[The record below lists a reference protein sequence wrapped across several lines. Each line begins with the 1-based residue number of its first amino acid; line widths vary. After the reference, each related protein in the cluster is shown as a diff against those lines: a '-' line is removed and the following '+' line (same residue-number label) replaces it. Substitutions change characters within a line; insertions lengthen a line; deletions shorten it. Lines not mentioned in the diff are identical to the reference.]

1 MKTLPAPAQ
10 PRPQKAP
17 AGAVR
22 SSPSGSSSRVALPEL
37 PAGPLPG
44 RERLAVLVTLLLA
57 WALLFGP
64 QLFAGRVFVIGDAP
78 GYRPYTEFSRARWR
92 EHHERT
98 FWNPYVFTGI
108 PAAAS
113 LADPRPQYLPDGLL
127 EAWDALDRAPGVPR
141 LWGPLLAHLA
151 GMLAAAGLARA
162 LWRARAAGMA
172 WAGLAWGLTP
182 NLVVPFAFGHDAQFV
197 TASLMPVTLLALHG
211 VVAAA
216 SRRAAC
222 AAALGLALAFALAA
236 AAGHPQFVLFTLLL
250 GTAFAFERA
259 RRFDRPERLALA
271 VAGVVLGAA
280 MAAAVWWP
288 ALLYG
293 GLSVRG
299 GQGLP
304 LGEVQSFSFA
314 WRDYLTLAWPWG
326 VGFGGNTYWG
336 GMRATDYPNYLG
348 VVALLALPAAWA
360 ARRDA
365 GRGAATVLAVAGL
378 LGLILALGT
387 RLPLY
392 EVAYRVV
399 PLVSSLRVAVAGLI
413 VTQLAAALL
422 SARGLEWLLARAP
435 APRWVLPGAAAAL
448 LLAAALSAG
457 GPLQDLLRDAV
468 LAARPQLDPE
478 TVTRAAESG
487 VQDLALRLGLVAL
500 ALAAL
505 GAPGRARPWRPLA
518 LAALLIC
525 DLAIVDLPL
534 LGKGT
539 GSPARLEP
547 PSPPPIAR
555 LAATDP
561 LNRAFPMDRDLFY
574 SNAWIAWRAR
584 SVGGLHGAVN
594 RRWDDLRREGL
605 LSREGMLRALAVRW
619 FEGKDLQAQDTT
631 RVEVADRAP
640 SGMTVYQLRHPLPR
654 AYAVPE
660 VIAVRE
666 DLDVLRCLYDADFV
680 PERIAYTTE
689 PRAAGR
695 YPGSAG
701 ATLRWRRDDPDRL
714 ELDVDAPQ
722 MVFVVVADAWLPGW
736 SVAVDGVRAPLFRV
750 DHLLRGVAVPAG
762 SHRVTMRYEPPGW
775 AVGVPVTRVAFLL
788 WLGLAVVAGVALARG
803 RERAESPA
811 AAS

>member
-1 MKTLPAPAQ
+1 MRKRPATAR
-10 PRPQKAP
+10 PRPEKAP
-17 AGAVR
+17 AGAGR
-22 SSPSGSSSRVALPEL
+22 SSPAAAVPET

-44 RERLAVLVTLLLA
+44 RDRVAVLVTLLLA

-78 GYRPYTEFSRARWR
+78 AFRPYAEFSRARWR

-127 EAWDALDRAPGVPR
+127 DAWDALDRAPGVPR

-162 LWRARAAGMA
+162 LWRSRAPGMA

-197 TASLMPVTLLALHG
+197 TASLMPVTLLAVHG
-211 VVAAA
+211 VMAAA
-216 SRRAAC
+216 SRPAAW

-250 GTAFAFERA
+250 GAAFALERA
-259 RRFDRPERLALA
+259 RRFARPERLALA
-271 VAGVVLGAA
+271 AAGVALGGA
-280 MAAAVWWP
+280 MAAAAWWP
-288 ALLYG
+288 AFLYG

-299 GQGLP
+299 GRGLP

-314 WRDYLTLAWPWG
+314 LRDYLTLAWPWG
-326 VGFGGNTYWG
+326 VGFGGSTYWG

-360 ARRDA
+360 VRRDA

-378 LGLILALGT
+378 LGLTLALGT

-392 EVAYRVV
+392 EVAYRFV

-422 SARGLEWLLARAP
+422 SARGLERLLERAST
-435 APRWVLPGAAAAL
+435 PRWILPAAGAAL

-457 GPLQDLLRDAV
+457 GPLQGLLRDAA
-468 LAARPQLDPE
+468 LAARPQLDPA
-478 TVTRAAESG
+478 TAASAAESA

-505 GAPGRARPWRPLA
+505 GLTGRARSWRPLV
-518 LAALLIC
+518 LAGLLIC

-534 LGKGT
+534 LGKAT
-539 GSPARLEP
+539 GPLAGLAP
-547 PSPPPIAR
+547 PSPPRIAQ
-555 LAATDP
+555 LAAADP
-561 LNRAFPMDRDLFY
+561 LSRAFPMDRGLFY

-594 RRWDDLRREGL
+594 RRWDDLWREGL
-605 LSREGMLRALAVRW
+605 LPRAGMLRALAVRW
-619 FEGKDLQAQDTT
+619 FEGNELQAQDTT
-631 RVEVADRAP
+631 RVEAVYRAP
-640 SGMTVYQLRHPLPR
+640 SGVTVYRLRHPLPR

-660 VIAVRE
+660 VIALSR
-666 DLDVLRCLYDADFV
+666 DLDVLRCLYDAGFA

-695 YPGSAG
+695 YPGSA
-701 ATLRWRRDDPDRL
+701 AAALRWRRDDPDRL
-714 ELDVDAPQ
+714 ELDVDAP
-722 MVFVVVADAWLPGW
+722 MMAFIVLADAWLPGW
-736 SVAVDGVRAPLFRV
+736 SVAVDGTRAPLFRV

-762 SHRVTMRYEPPGW
+762 SHRVTMRYEPPGR
-775 AVGVPVTRVAFLL
+775 AASVPVTRVAFLL
-788 WLGLAVVAGVALARG
+788 WLGLVVVAGVALARG
-803 RERAESPA
+803 GSVRRIPA
-811 AAS
+811 GDA

>member
-1 MKTLPAPAQ
+1 VKKRPAAAR
-10 PRPQKAP
+10 RPEKAP
-17 AGAVR
+17 AGAAR
-22 SSPSGSSSRVALPEL
+22 SSPPGPAPGAAVPET
-37 PAGPLPG
+37 PAGSLPG
-44 RERLAVLVTLLLA
+44 RERIAVLAALLFA
-57 WALLFGP
+57 WAVLFGP
-64 QLFAGRVFVIGDAP
+64 QLFAGRVFVFGDAP
-78 GYRPYTEFSRARWR
+78 GYRPYAEFSRARWR

-98 FWNPYVFTGI
+98 FWNPYVFAGI

-127 EAWDALDRAPGVPR
+127 DAWDALDRAPGVPR

-162 LWRARAAGMA
+162 LWRSRAAGMA

-197 TASLMPVTLLALHG
+197 TASLMPVTLLAVHG
-211 VVAAA
+211 VVATA
-216 SRRAAC
+216 SRPAAW

-236 AAGHPQFVLFTLLL
+236 VAGHPQFVLFTLLL
-250 GTAFAFERA
+250 GAAFALERA
-259 RRFDRPERLALA
+259 RRFARPERLGLA
-271 VAGVVLGAA
+271 AAGVALGAA
-280 MAAAVWWP
+280 LAAAAWWP
-288 ALLYG
+288 AFLYG

-299 GQGLP
+299 GRGLP

-314 WRDYLTLAWPWG
+314 LRDYLTLAWPWG
-326 VGFGGNTYWG
+326 VGFGGATYWG

-348 VVALLALPAAWA
+348 VVVLLALPAAWA
-360 ARRDA
+360 VRRDA

-378 LGLILALGT
+378 LGLTLALGT

-392 EVAYRVV
+392 EVAYRFV

-422 SARGLEWLLARAP
+422 SARGLERLLERAP
-435 APRWVLPGAAAAL
+435 TPRWVLPGAGAVL
-448 LLAAALSAG
+448 LLAAVLSAG
-457 GPLQDLLRDAV
+457 GPLQDLLRDAA
-468 LAARPQLDPE
+468 LAARPQLDPAAAA
-478 TVTRAAESG
+478 RAAESA

-505 GAPGRARPWRPLA
+505 GLTGRARSWRPLV
-518 LAALLIC
+518 LAGLLIC

-534 LGKGT
+534 LGRAT
-539 GSPARLEP
+539 GPLAGLAP
-547 PSPPPIAR
+547 PPPPPIAR
-555 LAATDP
+555 LAAADP
-561 LNRAFPMDRDLFY
+561 LSRAFPMGRDLFY

-594 RRWDDLRREGL
+594 RRWDDLWREGL
-605 LSREGMLRALAVRW
+605 LPRQGMLRALAVRW
-619 FEGKDLQAQDTT
+619 FEGNELRAQDTT
-631 RVEVADRAP
+631 RVEVVDRAP
-640 SGMTVYQLRHPLPR
+640 SGVTVYRLRHPLPR
-654 AYAVPE
+654 AYTVPE
-660 VIAVRE
+660 VIALRE
-666 DLDVLRCLYDADFV
+666 DLDVLRCLYDAGFA

-714 ELDVDAPQ
+714 ELDVDAP
-722 MVFVVVADAWLPGW
+722 MMAFVVLADAWLPGW
-736 SVAVDGVRAPLFRV
+736 SVAVDGARAPLFRV

-775 AVGVPVTRVAFLL
+775 AVSVPITRGAFLL
-788 WLGLAVVAGVALARG
+788 WLGLAAVAGVALARG
-803 RERAESPA
+803 GSARRIPA
-811 AAS
+811 GDA

>member
-1 MKTLPAPAQ
+1 MKNRHAAAR

-17 AGAVR
+17 AEAAR
-22 SSPSGSSSRVALPEL
+22 SSPSGSVPGAALPER

-44 RERLAVLVTLLLA
+44 RERLAVLVALLLA
-57 WALLFGP
+57 WTLLFGP

-78 GYRPYTEFSRARWR
+78 TFRPFTEFSRARWH
-92 EHHERT
+92 EQHERT
-98 FWNPYVFTGI
+98 FWNPYVFAGI

-113 LADPRPQYLPDGLL
+113 LADPRPQYLPDRLL
-127 EAWDALDRAPGVPR
+127 DAWDELDRAPGVPR

-151 GMLAAAGLARA
+151 GMLAAAGLARV
-162 LWRARAAGMA
+162 LWRSRAAGMT

-197 TASLMPVTLLALHG
+197 TASLMPVTLLAVHG

-216 SRRAAC
+216 SRPAAW

-250 GTAFAFERA
+250 GAAFALERA
-259 RRFDRPERLALA
+259 RHFARLERLALA
-271 VAGVVLGAA
+271 AAGVALGAA
-280 MAAAVWWP
+280 MAAAAWWP

-304 LGEVQSFSFA
+304 PGEVQSFGFA
-314 WRDYLTLAWPWG
+314 LRDYLTLAWPWG
-326 VGFGGNTYWG
+326 VGFGGSTYWG
-336 GMRATDYPNYLG
+336 GVRATDYPNYLG
-348 VVALLALPAAWA
+348 AVALLMLPAAWA

-378 LGLILALGT
+378 LGMVLALGT

-392 EVAYRVV
+392 EVASRFA
-399 PLVSSLRVAVAGLI
+399 PLVSSQRVAVVGLI

-422 SARGLEWLLARAP
+422 SARGLERLLERAP
-435 APRWVLPGAAAAL
+435 TPRWVLPGAGAAL
-448 LLAAALSAG
+448 LLVAALSAG
-457 GPLQDLLRDAV
+457 GPLQDLLGRAV
-468 LAARPQLDPE
+468 LAARPQMDPE
-478 TVTRAAESG
+478 TAARAAESA

-500 ALAAL
+500 ALAGL
-505 GAPGRARPWRPLA
+505 GLPGRARPWRPLA
-518 LAALLIC
+518 LAVLLIC

-534 LGKGT
+534 LARAT
-539 GSPARLEP
+539 GPRAGLEP

-555 LAATDP
+555 LAAADP
-561 LNRAFPMDRDLFY
+561 LNRAFPTGRDLFY
-574 SNAWIAWRAR
+574 SNAWIAWHAR

-594 RRWDDLRREGL
+594 RRWDDLWREGVL
-605 LSREGMLRALAVRW
+605 PREGMLRALAVRW
-619 FEGKDLQAQDTT
+619 FEGKDLKTQDTT
-631 RVEVADRAP
+631 RVEVVDRES
-640 SGMTVYQLRHPLPR
+640 SGMTVYQLRRPLPR

-660 VIAVRE
+660 VIALRQ
-666 DLDVLRCLYDADFV
+666 DLDVLRCLYDAGFM

-714 ELDVDAPQ
+714 ELDVDAPL
-722 MVFVVVADAWLPGW
+722 MAFIVLADAWLPGW
-736 SVAVDGVRAPLFRV
+736 SATVDGARAPLFRV
-750 DHLLRGVAVPAG
+750 DHVLRGVAVPAG
-762 SHRVTMRYEPPGW
+762 GHRVTMRYELPGW
-775 AVGVPVTRVAFLL
+775 AVSVPVTRAASLL
-788 WLGLAVVAGVALARG
+788 WLGLALVAGVAGARRRG
-803 RERAESPA
+803 RAAAPA
-811 AAS
+811 APA